1 MRRFTLISLAFLA
14 TLLISGCSAFKTE
27 FRDEQGRA
35 LDHPYG
41 DEKVIT
47 TIGFYQ
53 NYNGWVSIAVNG
65 GPSYTVPYGAS
76 VPVSFTSEKYFTY
89 VVTWKEMIGNNEQL
103 CQQPYRG
110 VGLIGKPIVIDEF
123 LLRNWAKLEVV
134 VKNISSQTKTFQ
146 NIQGQVFTLRPYEEK
161 TIFVVAGDFVLV
173 WEDRGQ
179 IIRGCRN
186 LAPGHKVPW
195 QDRSVD
201 AVFLISD
208 FAPNYDQGMLLE
220 KGGCIRL

>member
-1 MRRFTLISLAFLA
+1 MHRYIVISLALVAF
-14 TLLISGCSAFKTE
+14 LLISGCSAFKTE

-47 TIGFYQ
+47 TIAFYQ

-65 GPSYTVPYGAS
+65 GPSYTVPYGAT

-89 VVTWKEMIGNNEQL
+89 VVSWKEMVGNNERL
-103 CQQPYRG
+103 CQQPYSG

-123 LLRNWAKLEVV
+123 LLRNWAKLEIIWCNTSPIPMMIWDNQRNSFLL
-134 VKNISSQTKTFQ
+134 KPF
-146 NIQGQVFTLRPYEEK
+146 EEK
-161 TIFVVAGDFVLV
+161 TLFVVAGKYILSWRADGFN
-173 WEDRGQ
+173 RTT
-179 IIRGCRN
+179 RTHTRY

-195 QDRSVD
+195 GNRSVD
-201 AVFLISD
+201 TIFQIQQD
-208 FAPNYDQGMLLE
+208 Y
-220 KGGCIRL
+220 